1 MTKLAVAFSN
11 FANTLKNV
19 QTTRLCAQ
27 LAQKLDVRL
36 VESQKILVLA
46 VTTLYNPQQQRNSLR
61 HYVMK

>member
-19 QTTRLCAQ
+19 QTTGLCAQ

-36 VESQKILVLA
+36 VESKDFGFGGD
-46 VTTLYNPQQQRNSLR
+46 NPVQSAAAT
-61 HYVMK
+61 